1 MCVNARFLE
10 CETVLLR
17 RFYLRID
24 AEAAAAVLIEQGIAA
39 TVTNPPHRPMTPLD
53 EKHLGFAL
61 HVVDPAEKAA
71 ALAVLKAFEA
81 EAKEFER
88 DWEGGAETPDLSL
101 LPASI
106 DIPCPACQFNLRGLE
121 PIDVCPACGEAYDAV
136 EIVVQ
141 RHGPEALAPAFES
154 AVENTAPLS
163 DDAARRLYV
172 ECPACRYVLEGLPQR
187 GTCPECGRDF
197 DKVVILRGGK

>member
-1 MCVNARFLE
+1 M
-10 CETVLLR
+10 LLR
-17 RFYLRID
+17 RFNLRID

-39 TVTNPPHRPMTPLD
+39 TVIDPPYRPIAPLE

-61 HVVDPAEKAA
+61 HVVDAAEKGA
-71 ALAVLKAFEA
+71 ALAVLKAFDA
-81 EAKEFER
+81 EAREFAE

-141 RHGPEALAPAFES
+141 RHGPEALAPAFEN
-154 AVENTAPLS
+154 AGQNGAPLS

-172 ECPACRYVLEGLPQR
+172 ECPACRYVLDGLPQK
-187 GTCPECGRDF
+187 GTCPECGRDY
-197 DKVVILRGGK
+197 DKVAILKGGK